1 MLTHPQPLSTI
12 LHKAGF
18 VTLKDFMQAISLRIW
33 ENEHILRAWDM
44 LEGMRGDYE
53 FEEYHEAAAAAAVEK
68 SVEVRKSGGVAADI
82 HSDIS
87 KGGIRK

>member
-1 MLTHPQPLSTI
+1 MFTHPQPLSMI

-18 VTLKDFMQAISLRIW
+18 ATLKDFMQAAGLRIY

-53 FEEYHEAAAAAAVEK
+53 FEEHDEAAVAVVEK
-68 SVEVRKSGGVAADI
+68 SVEAWKSGGVAAGTD
-82 HSDIS
+82 SDIT
-87 KGGIRK
+87 KGEIKK